1 MEGMYKMKEKVLEA
15 YSKLAKD
22 YEKHVDTESGH
33 NAYYERPAMM
43 KLMPSDMSQ
52 LAVLDAGCAAGWYTE
67 QFIKLGSQV
76 TAVDLSPAMVEAC
89 KRRVG
94 NETAVFTCDLA
105 EALPFENETFD
116 LIVSS
121 LTLHYI
127 DDWVPTFR
135 EFKRILK
142 PGGELIFS
150 VHHPFMDFKHFER
163 PDYFAHELLME
174 IWNKKESG
182 PVEVLFYRRPLQ
194 EIINVTSAFFIIDRI
209 VEPQSD
215 LDLKV
220 KAESIDWYKRWF
232 DRLSTNPHFLI
243 VKARKI

>member
-1 MEGMYKMKEKVLEA
+1 MKEKVVTA
-15 YSKLAKD
+15 YDKLAKD

-43 KLMPSDMSQ
+43 KLMPNDMNS
-52 LAVLDAGCAAGWYTE
+52 LTVLDAGCAAGWYTE
-67 QFIKLGSQV
+67 QFLKRGSQV
-76 TAVDLSPAMVEAC
+76 TAIDLSPAMVEAC

-94 NETAVFTCDLA
+94 HEAKVFACDLT
-105 EALPFENETFD
+105 EPLPFKNETFN

-127 DDWVPTFR
+127 DDWAPTFQ
-135 EFKRILK
+135 EFHRILK
-142 PGGELIFS
+142 PGGQVVFS

-174 IWNKKESG
+174 TWNKKESG
-182 PVEVLFYRRPLQ
+182 PVEVTFYRRPLQ
-194 EIINVTSAFFIIDRI
+194 EILNVTSAQFIIDQI
-209 VEPQSD
+209 IEPQPD
-215 LDLKV
+215 LAFKDKPD
-220 KAESIDWYKRWF
+220 AMDWYKRWY

-243 VKARKI
+243 VKARK

>member
-1 MEGMYKMKEKVLEA
+1 MKEKVLEV
-15 YSKLAKD
+15 YNKLAKD
-22 YEKHVDTESGH
+22 YEKHVDTQSGH

-43 KLMPSDMSQ
+43 KLMPSDMNQ

-76 TAVDLSPAMVEAC
+76 TAIDLSPAMVEAC

-94 NETAVFTCDLA
+94 NEIAVFSCDLA
-105 EALPFENETFD
+105 ETLPFKNETFD

-135 EFKRILK
+135 EFHRIMK
-142 PGGELIFS
+142 PGGQLIFS
-150 VHHPFMDFKHFER
+150 VHHPFMDFRHFER
-163 PDYFAHELLME
+163 PDYFAHELLKE
-174 IWNKKESG
+174 IWDKKESG

-194 EIINVTSAFFIIDRI
+194 EILNVTSAQFLIDRI
-209 VEPQSD
+209 VEPQPDSD
-215 LDLKV
+215 LKDQS
-220 KAESIDWYKRWF
+220 ESIDWYKRWF

-243 VKARKI
+243 VRARKYKN